1 MQLLFFII
9 LIYRLNVCQALVQCN
24 GTVTKVQL
32 CSVEAEY
39 DLGST
44 GSEKLGSPLTL
55 KSKLNVLDAA
65 DFDEN
70 ESTITLNLLFTIL
83 WTDVRLRLESNK
95 PNE

>member
-1 MQLLFFII
+1 MYLLK
-9 LIYRLNVCQALVQCN
+9 NCQALVQCN
-24 GTVTKVQL
+24 GTVTKTQL
-32 CSVEAEY
+32 CSFGAVY
-39 DLGST
+39 DIGNT

>member
-1 MQLLFFII
+1 MPFLFVVI
-9 LIYRLNVCQALVQCN
+9 LIHLFYACKALDQCN
-24 GTVTKVQL
+24 GTVTNVQL
-32 CSVEAEY
+32 CSFDADY

-44 GSEKLGSPLTL
+44 GSEKLGSPLIL

-70 ESTITLNLLFTIL
+70 ESTITLNLLFTII
-83 WTDVRLRLESNK
+83 WTDVRLKLESNK

>member
-1 MQLLFFII
+1 MIFLVILVHLF
-9 LIYRLNVCQALVQCN
+9 CASKALVQCN

>member
-1 MQLLFFII
+1 MKNHNNQIDLTLLQT
-9 LIYRLNVCQALVQCN
+9 L
-24 GTVTKVQL
+24 
-32 CSVEAEY
+32 

>member
-1 MQLLFFII
+1 MLFLVI
-9 LIYRLNVCQALVQCN
+9 LVHLFCAIKALVQCN

-32 CSVEAEY
+32 CSVEVEY